1 MKIPNQTF
9 LPLAAALCLPFTAC
23 KKSDD
28 AGAGATD
35 DAAVA
40 QKAEEPEPR
49 EEFELTAKAPAGK
62 RVDLQVR
69 KEMIIDNQIGDAKQP
84 TQTIN
89 LTLDLAHSV
98 KAAAGEGASLPAE
111 VELSG
116 MIFEMK
122 TGEEGWTFDSAQPT
136 ADDVKKREFKD
147 LRKSIGGK
155 MAYALKAD
163 GSLDNMNGYQ
173 DFVKAVTRGVSKTS
187 RGMLGSF
194 YSQPEMTKMLPLS
207 VGLPGKPVAEG
218 DSWNR
223 KGLEMSPVG
232 PVDGDK
238 TFTFKGWS
246 ELGGRKVAVIGTS
259 TVYKKHQPQAAK
271 AAASQDDRSGGGE
284 PGGEEGMDEGRD
296 EGMSEDDMSRAA
308 DMGGSEPGMEGGEP
322 GGASDGGAAAKPE
335 AAASELGPGELGKA
349 TGTIY
354 FDPELGVVV
363 EVSDKQMF
371 RLSQSAGGRTYT
383 RKVEINLASKVR
395 KVEDA
400 AAQ

>member
-1 MKIPNQTF
+1 MKIPNKTF
-9 LPLAAALCLPFTAC
+9 FPIAAALCLPFTAC

-28 AGAGATD
+28 AAAGATD

-40 QKAEEPEPR
+40 QKAEAPEPR

-116 MIFEMK
+116 LIFEMK
-122 TGEEGWTFDSAQPT
+122 TGDEGWTFDSAQPT
-136 ADDVKKREFKD
+136 SDDVKKREFKD

-173 DFVKAVTRGVSKTS
+173 DFVKSVTRGVSKSS

-207 VGLPGKPVAEG
+207 MGLPGKPVAEG

-223 KGLEMSPVG
+223 KGPEMSPVG

-246 ELGGRKVAVIGTS
+246 ELEGRKVAVIGTS

-271 AAASQDDRSGGGE
+271 AAASQGDRSEGGD
-284 PGGEEGMDEGRD
+284 PGMEEGMDEGRD
-296 EGMSEDDMSRAA
+296 EGMSEDEMSRAA
-308 DMGGSEPGMEGGEP
+308 DMGGAEPGMEGGEP
-322 GGASDGGAAAKPE
+322 GGGAAAAPAKPE
-335 AAASELGPGELGKA
+335 ADESELGPGELGKA
-349 TGTIY
+349 SGTIY

-383 RKVEINLASKVR
+383 RQVEINLASKVR
-395 KVEDA
+395 KLEDA